1 MWSVLAAQGSLRAG
15 RAFLCLAAELVGA
28 FVLGSLADRLVRAR
42 ADSRQMAPRRGLLG
56 VVLPLRTGGVV
67 AVIAVLLTWLVY
79 LLLLAAAGSGVVE
92 LLDQTFAL
100 LFWGLVVYY
109 TGIAVWLSF
118 NTSLYLLR
126 GLSKIPMHLSPL
138 DRFSGGEVL
147 ERIAAFSSAANL
159 IVFVF
164 GVLLVSVSALEQS
177 GVLPPSVSA
186 AWLLGWGRWGLIVLY
201 VALALGTAGS
211 FVSSLLV
218 GLVYLILSVLV
229 SRLSVFTAGVVTVSS
244 QTVLFGLFVTYLLYF
259 HSRSC
264 RAPIE
269 AVKKRA
275 RRRLLGSYEKQLV
288 RVQNELD
295 EMGVPAGPAGAA
307 DSWEALTRRNLL
319 HQELDNLMSIR
330 QRISDIPVTVTTRY
344 SEAARILSPLVTS
357 IVLPTLIDR
366 AQGWVE
372 SLLAGRL

>member
-1 MWSVLAAQGSLRAG
+1 
-15 RAFLCLAAELVGA
+15 
-28 FVLGSLADRLVRAR
+28 
-42 ADSRQMAPRRGLLG
+42 
-56 VVLPLRTGGVV
+56 
-67 AVIAVLLTWLVY
+67 
-79 LLLLAAAGSGVVE
+79 
-92 LLDQTFAL
+92 
-100 LFWGLVVYY
+100 
-109 TGIAVWLSF
+109 
-118 NTSLYLLR
+118 
-126 GLSKIPMHLSPL
+126 
-138 DRFSGGEVL
+138 
-147 ERIAAFSSAANL
+147 
-159 IVFVF
+159 
-164 GVLLVSVSALEQS
+164 
-177 GVLPPSVSA
+177 
-186 AWLLGWGRWGLIVLY
+186 
-201 VALALGTAGS
+201 
-211 FVSSLLV
+211 
-218 GLVYLILSVLV
+218 
-229 SRLSVFTAGVVTVSS
+229 VTVSY

-307 DSWEALTRRNLL
+307 DSWETLTRRNLL